1 MGGTSPAM
9 TGEPVGSNALRP
21 ERPAFGEKTGLIDR
35 IAAGLPF
42 ALEGDQEAAWIE
54 VIRKMDEVYA
64 DLLRYE
70 TELEDKNTALEEAQA
85 FISSVIE
92 SVSDILIVCD
102 RHGVVLQINPAA
114 MQLLGRRSEAL
125 AQKLGE
131 LLDPADRARVDALLA
146 AQSPSDVV
154 NLEVRFVTPGGL
166 SDLYA
171 VNAATRTD
179 PAGGRAGTVLTG
191 RPIGELRR
199 AYEALHSAHGELQRA
214 QRQLIEQEKMASLG
228 RLVAGVAHE
237 LNNPISFVY
246 GNIHTL
252 ERYRQRLTSYL
263 AAIHGGAEP
272 EEIVSLRSELRI
284 DALLDDYGSLIDGT
298 LEGAMRV
305 SDVVKNLRRLT
316 FPKPG
321 EAQSVDVERV
331 LRTAALWAS
340 RAKPGRVQLSFDI
353 EPELAVIGN
362 EGQFHQIMV
371 NLIDNALDAVRGSAE
386 PMIAVTARKRDGAIA
401 ISIADNGTG
410 LADGLIDKIFEPFF
424 TTKPVGEGTGLGL
437 WISYGIAREHDGA
450 LTAANRPE
458 GGALF
463 TLTLPAG

>member
-1 MGGTSPAM
+1 M
-9 TGEPVGSNALRP
+9 P
-21 ERPAFGEKTGLIDR
+21 ERPGAGVKTGLIDR
-35 IAAGLPF
+35 VGDGLPF

-70 TELEDKNTALEEAQA
+70 TELEDKNAALEEAQA

-114 MQLLGRRSEAL
+114 TQLLGLRGEAL
-125 AQKLGE
+125 GGQTLGA
-131 LLDPADRARVDALLA
+131 LIDPSDRARVDALLG
-146 AQSPSDVV
+146 AQAPSDVV
-154 NLEVRFVTPGGL
+154 NLEIRFVTPSGL

-179 PAGGRAGTVLTG
+179 QACVRVGTVLTG

-199 AYEALHSAHGELQRA
+199 AYEALHCAHGELQRA

-252 ERYRQRLTSYL
+252 ERYRQRMSSYL
-263 AAIHGGAEP
+263 EAIHGGAEP
-272 EEIVSLRSELRI
+272 DQIAALRRDLRI
-284 DALLDDYGSLIDGT
+284 DALVEDYGSLIEGT

-340 RAKPGRVQLSFDI
+340 RAKPGRARLSFEI
-353 EPELAVIGN
+353 EPELAIIGH

-371 NLIDNALDAVRGSAE
+371 NLIDNALDAVRGRSE
-386 PMIAVTARKRDGAIA
+386 PIIAITACRRADEIA
-401 ISIADNGTG
+401 ISIADNGAG
-410 LADGLIDKIFEPFF
+410 LAEGLIDKIFEPFF

-437 WISYGIAREHDGA
+437 WISYGIAREHGGT
-450 LTAANRPE
+450 LAAVNRPE
-458 GGALF
+458 GGAQF